1 MSTRGLKVSGLSRTK
16 PVALAT
22 SRSSLVCAA
31 SRGAR
36 RTCKTTKAAAASG
49 SESAPSVSVF
59 FSEEDLKG
67 DVLPFRLRSKEELI
81 SNERASL
88 KRISELEKRALELQC
103 SASAEESKRKLLQ
116 DITELERRALE
127 LQCFASAEES
137 EKKILQKSILQ
148 QRKLLQDISEV
159 ERKVLE
165 RQYTASAEESKRKLL
180 QNISDL
186 EKKALELQCSASAEE
201 AKRKFLQDITELERK
216 ALELQCS
223 ASAEES
229 QKKILRES
237 ILQQR
242 KLLQDITELE
252 RKALELQCSASAEE
266 FQKKILRESILQ
278 QRKLLQDITELERK
292 ALELQFSD
300 TAEEEGVLKE
310 KRFSSSWDAPSNKT
324 GKYAK
329 EGADY
334 LYELGASDDIN
345 LSIDVGQ
352 TSQYIDKKFALDIT
366 ADIAD
371 GTLRKFEFRKFNNI
385 KGDYWIPP
393 RFQEKVVFH
402 ITKNNLEDLTDY
414 FPQVPLVL
422 GIFGG
427 KGEGKSFL
435 TELVLKRL
443 GAEAIVMSAGELED
457 EIAGRPAKLIRERYR
472 KAADMSK
479 VRGKLT
485 ALVIND
491 IDAGVGTHADTQNT
505 VNTQMVVGTLMN
517 LCDNPKRVSVGQDWQ
532 GKDIIRRVPIIVTAN
547 DLNTIY
553 APLLRDGR
561 MEKFY
566 WKPDEEDMFN
576 MIYTMFKDD
585 NVTPEE
591 VVQVRS
597 EFPNQGL
604 DFFGALRA
612 RCADTDVRKRME
624 EYECENGGLSGPP
637 GYLRALM
644 RDIRNQV
651 NTEGDKVNVEVS
663 LERLLEEGR
672 SLAQEQQ
679 YVNDVRLAGEYLKN
693 MDE

>member
-1 MSTRGLKVSGLSRTK
+1 MMSTRGLKVSGLSRTK

-223 ASAEES
+223 ASAEE
-229 QKKILRES
+229 
-237 ILQQR
+237 
-242 KLLQDITELE
+242 
-252 RKALELQCSASAEE
+252 

-300 TAEEEGVLKE
+300 TAEEEGAVKE

>member
-223 ASAEES
+223 ASAEE
-229 QKKILRES
+229 
-237 ILQQR
+237 
-242 KLLQDITELE
+242 
-252 RKALELQCSASAEE
+252 

-300 TAEEEGVLKE
+300 TAEEEGAVKE

>member
-252 RKALELQCSASAEE
+252 RKALELQ
-266 FQKKILRESILQ
+266 
-278 QRKLLQDITELERK
+278 
-292 ALELQFSD
+292 FSD
-300 TAEEEGVLKE
+300 TAEEEGAVKE

>member
-1 MSTRGLKVSGLSRTK
+1 MMSTRALKVSGWSRTK

-201 AKRKFLQDITELERK
+201 AKRKF
-216 ALELQCS
+216 
-223 ASAEES
+223 
-229 QKKILRES
+229 
-237 ILQQR
+237 
-242 KLLQDITELE
+242 LQDITELE

>member
-229 QKKILRES
+229 
-237 ILQQR
+237 
-242 KLLQDITELE
+242 
-252 RKALELQCSASAEE
+252 
-266 FQKKILRESILQ
+266 QKKILRESILQ

>member
-1 MSTRGLKVSGLSRTK
+1 MMSTRGLKVSGLSRTK

-252 RKALELQCSASAEE
+252 RKALELQ
-266 FQKKILRESILQ
+266 
-278 QRKLLQDITELERK
+278 
-292 ALELQFSD
+292 FSD
-300 TAEEEGVLKE
+300 TAEEEGAVKE

>member
-137 EKKILQKSILQ
+137 EKKLLQKSILQ

-201 AKRKFLQDITELERK
+201 AKRKF
-216 ALELQCS
+216 
-223 ASAEES
+223 
-229 QKKILRES
+229 
-237 ILQQR
+237 
-242 KLLQDITELE
+242 
-252 RKALELQCSASAEE
+252 
-266 FQKKILRESILQ
+266 
-278 QRKLLQDITELERK
+278 LQDITELERK

>member
-201 AKRKFLQDITELERK
+201 AKRKF
-216 ALELQCS
+216 
-223 ASAEES
+223 
-229 QKKILRES
+229 
-237 ILQQR
+237 
-242 KLLQDITELE
+242 LQDITELE